1 MPTSKT
7 IILKG
12 ENSLKIG
19 FSFGAA
25 SYYRETSSFHPMGH
39 ICLCLKSDGTIYS
52 EEYVVFYNQTH
63 APDES
68 IVCYD
73 GEFESADP
81 YEEVFL
87 IQLDLLPAGI
97 KELVFVAKMFAPEFS
112 NHIVKLETETIN
124 AQYDLPNLSKEKEK
138 NMSHVLVRIH
148 RETEWV
154 LDVCED
160 FIDIDTLI

>member
-1 MPTSKT
+1 MSTRKTVIIKDSKR
-7 IILKG
+7 
-12 ENSLKIG
+12 LKIG

-25 SYYRETSSFHPMGH
+25 SYYREMSSFCPLGH
-39 ICLCLKSDGTIYS
+39 ICWCLNPDGTLLS
-52 EEYVVFYNQTH
+52 EKYVVFWHQTSS
-63 APDES
+63 PDGA
-68 IVCYD
+68 ITYYD
-73 GEFESADP
+73 EYESADP

-97 KELVFVAKMFAPEFS
+97 KELVFVVKMFAPKFS
-112 NHIVKLETETIN
+112 NHIVKLEAETIN
-124 AQYDLPNLSKEKEK
+124 AQYNLPNLSKEKEK
-138 NMSHVLVRIH
+138 NMSRVLVRIH